1 MGKGKFVILFSTT
14 YALCEV
20 TNEICAMYVLR
31 HWLRSRET
39 QLMVKGK
46 GYMQTYWCEIRGNES
61 SIADT
66 STILSTMED
75 DLEEGRVHKYNKSG
89 SNAVEV

>member
-1 MGKGKFVILFSTT
+1 
-14 YALCEV
+14 
-20 TNEICAMYVLR
+20 
-31 HWLRSRET
+31 
-39 QLMVKGK
+39 MVKGK
-46 GYMQTYWCEIRGNES
+46 GYMQTYWCEIRGNGS

-75 DLEEGRVHKYNKSG
+75 DLEEGRVHKYNKSS